1 MKTKK
6 NVYRIISIVLAVIMT
21 IGTFVLSYTTLEYYL
36 RSLMVVLTFMSLL
49 ISLFG
54 ILIVFYITKEDRKW
68 YLIYYYPQ
76 CAYWAFLPL
85 E

>member
-54 ILIVFYITKEDRKW
+54 ILIVFYITKEDRK
-68 YLIYYYPQ
+68 
-76 CAYWAFLPL
+76 
-85 E
+85 

>member
-21 IGTFVLSYTTLEYYL
+21 IGTFVLSYTTLESHL
-36 RSLMVVLTFMSLL
+36 RSLVVVLTFMSLL

-54 ILIVFYITKEDRKW
+54 ILIVFYITKEDRK
-68 YLIYYYPQ
+68 
-76 CAYWAFLPL
+76 
-85 E
+85 